1 MTQFDYKWLQLYKLW
16 LDKVLVSEIHLPVH
30 LNVLRSDAEN
40 RDEIE
45 RVQRVPWP
53 SPRDSLW
60 EAPRDP
66 PDFKRRRYGKWIDIQ
81 KTNLAILKMIFF
93 LFNPYSLRQ
102 GMHITNRAIITC
114 QGCSQKVQEWM
125 KKCNMKDS
133 GQHYEQLCI
142 FNKQNLSR
150 SDVKHPSCN
159 IMSTVFIF
167 INTQTALNSRSLTAE
182 RGERENVTSVFCKRA
197 EFTCW
202 ESKRSQ
208 LQVAGWGGG

>member
-81 KTNLAILKMIFF
+81 KTNLALLKMNSF
-93 LFNPYSLRQ
+93 LFNPCSLRQ
-102 GMHITNRAIITC
+102 EMHITNRAIITC
-114 QGCSQKVQEWM
+114 QGCSQRFK
-125 KKCNMKDS
+125 S
-133 GQHYEQLCI
+133 GW
-142 FNKQNLSR
+142 R
-150 SDVKHPSCN
+150 
-159 IMSTVFIF
+159 
-167 INTQTALNSRSLTAE
+167 
-182 RGERENVTSVFCKRA
+182 NVTWRIVVSITNNYASSTNKTWVG
-197 EFTCW
+197 
-202 ESKRSQ
+202 
-208 LQVAGWGGG
+208 VM